1 MGWTFYHK
9 PKGIK
14 AVDSIKN
21 GSGRE
26 WLEKHFVASSAT
38 REAVFI
44 VGKFHDPESKV
55 YVPDADGM
63 VRALLVYA
71 IKSVPNA
78 SDGYN
83 FGYKDMEESMGPYGC
98 PAPMS
103 IIAQCS
109 ELQDP
114 IGPLPEYSSL
124 KNARG
129 YREGSAA
136 HAARMKLKR
145 GLKPGNKV
153 TLAAPINY
161 SGIPQQRF
169 TVEVCR
175 VRGRKGKSTVFRAEN
190 GMLCG
195 ISARQLDG
203 AKVEA

>member
-1 MGWTFYHK
+1 MGWLFYHK
-9 PKGIK
+9 PKGVK
-14 AVDSIKN
+14 AVDSIIAGCGPEFAK
-21 GSGRE
+21 RI
-26 WLEKHFVASSAT
+26 VASSAS
-38 REAVFI
+38 REAVFL
-44 VGKFHDPESKV
+44 VAQFHEPDSKV
-55 YVPDADGM
+55 YVPDADGN

-98 PAPMS
+98 PAPGS

-109 ELQDP
+109 PLQDP

-124 KNARG
+124 KSARA

-153 TLAAPINY
+153 KLAQPM
-161 SGIPQQRF
+161 SFGGKQQQDF
-169 TVEVCR
+169 VVERCR
-175 VRGRKGKSTVFRAEN
+175 VRGRKGQSIVFRAPD

-195 ISARQLDG
+195 ISARNLEG
-203 AKVEA
+203 AVIS